1 MKNRFRFLPAVFL
14 LVALVMVSS
23 LDAQVTEVGRT
34 MDEDQDINN
43 RRIGSASATE
53 LLIPVGARDMAMGG
67 ASIAV
72 TQGVEAI
79 HWNPAGLARLGSS
92 AEAIFSSLS
101 YLADINLNYGAIG
114 ASFGRLGVVA
124 VSIRSLDFGDIPMTS
139 NDDPEGDGGR
149 TFSPAFI
156 TAGLSYAIAFSDRAN
171 AGATIKVVSEKM
183 GRVQGSAVAVD
194 LGVQYHS
201 VGGISGLDMGVAMKN
216 FGPEVA
222 FRGTGLL
229 RRATSSEGRRA
240 EQYYSLEPA
249 SFQLPSVV
257 EIGVTYDMSLGEG
270 MGLTTSGAFVN
281 NNLALNTFRVGSEI
295 SMNVQKASLFGRGGM
310 EFATKG
316 AMDEYIFGPTVGFGL
331 NYQAVG
337 INFMLDYAWRSVE
350 YFDNNSVISLRLGF

>member
-14 LVALVMVSS
+14 LATLVMVST

-34 MDEDQDINN
+34 MDEDQDIQN

-53 LLIPVGARDMAMGG
+53 LLIPVGARDMALGG

-92 AEAIFSSLS
+92 AEALFSSLS
-101 YLADINLNYGAIG
+101 YLADINLNYGAVG

-124 VSIRSLDFGDIPMTS
+124 VSVRSLDFGDIPMTS
-139 NDDPEGDGGR
+139 HDDPEGDGGR

-183 GRVQGSAVAVD
+183 GRVQGSAVAMD

-201 VGGISGLDMGVAMKN
+201 IGGISGLDMGVAMKN
-216 FGPEVA
+216 FGPRLPLKV
-222 FRGTGLL
+222 LVYC
-229 RRATSSEGRRA
+229 A
-240 EQYYSLEPA
+240 EP
-249 SFQLPSVV
+249 LPPKDDARNS
-257 EIGVTYDMSLGEG
+257 
-270 MGLTTSGAFVN
+270 TTVLNQHPFSYHPWSK
-281 NNLALNTFRVGSEI
+281 LAQHT
-295 SMNVQKASLFGRGGM
+295 
-310 EFATKG
+310 TCH
-316 AMDEYIFGPTVGFGL
+316 
-331 NYQAVG
+331 
-337 INFMLDYAWRSVE
+337 
-350 YFDNNSVISLRLGF
+350 